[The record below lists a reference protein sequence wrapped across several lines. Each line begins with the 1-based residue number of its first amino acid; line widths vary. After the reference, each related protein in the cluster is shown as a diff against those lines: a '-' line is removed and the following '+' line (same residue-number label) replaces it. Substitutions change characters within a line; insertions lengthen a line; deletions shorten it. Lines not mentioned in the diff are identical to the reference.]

1 VSNTLRIITLIP
13 GFVLGLTL
21 HEFSHALVAV
31 RLGDPTARQL
41 GRLSLNPLRHL
52 DLFGS
57 LMLILAGFGWA
68 KPIPV
73 DARYLRS
80 PRRDMAMIA
89 LAGPLSNLVLA
100 VVLAMMLRLVL
111 AAGGTSSSSVL
122 ILLLVQAVWINLVLA
137 VFNLIP
143 LPPLDGSRIV
153 AGVVP
158 EQWNRGYDQLE
169 RFGPMILLALVL
181 AANLTGVSVLSRFI
195 MPVANPLFNL
205 LMGKWL

>member
-1 VSNTLRIITLIP
+1 MSNTLRIITLIP